1 MGVEVSDMASDRR
14 NKKKLVG
21 IVTSDKMDKTVVVK
35 VDTLVQ
41 HPVYKKY
48 IKRSMKYKAHDE
60 QNQCAAG
67 DKVMITEARPLSRDK
82 RWRVSQILEKT
93 L

>member
-1 MGVEVSDMASDRR
+1 MATERR

-48 IKRSMKYKAHDE
+48 LKRSTKYKAHDE
-60 QNQCAAG
+60 QNQCVVG
-67 DKVMITEARPLSRDK
+67 NKVVITEARPLSRDK
-82 RWRVSQILEKT
+82 RWRVSEILEKT